1 MGSSMIY
8 YFNKSYLEGEWTKV
22 GPKLKLVKKQQSLI
36 SQERRV
42 LGVLRFGQCSRFVCV
57 EISLQ
62 SDICDTLHYIIVMI
76 TIIITRVV
84 IFLS

>member
-1 MGSSMIY
+1 MGHLRKTVLERLTTGFGLVLVILESLRIRALLWVGCCLQMGSSMIH

-42 LGVLRFGQCSRFVCV
+42 FG
-57 EISLQ
+57 IL
-62 SDICDTLHYIIVMI
+62 
-76 TIIITRVV
+76 
-84 IFLS
+84 